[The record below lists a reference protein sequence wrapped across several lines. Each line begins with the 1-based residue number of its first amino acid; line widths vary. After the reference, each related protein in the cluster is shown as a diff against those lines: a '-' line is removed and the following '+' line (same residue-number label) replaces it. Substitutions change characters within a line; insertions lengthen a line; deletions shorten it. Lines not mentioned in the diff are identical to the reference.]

1 MLRRVGEVLTNATA
15 GAPYCVARIGGDEF
29 VILMPGCEE
38 RLAHNLKGRIES
50 TLEPNNQFYPGQ
62 HLSLSIGIASCSAA
76 GQVEAA
82 VHQAGQA
89 MFEAKELYYAQNNLD
104 RRHAQ
109 KLEPLQHQP
118 MR

>member
-1 MLRRVGEVLTNATA
+1 MGEVLTNATA

-29 VILMPGCEE
+29 VILMPGCDE

-50 TLEPNNQFYPGQ
+50 TLELNNQFYLGH
-62 HLSLSIGIASCSAA
+62 HLSLAIGIASCAAA

-82 VHQAGQA
+82 VHQADQADQA
-89 MFEAKELYYAQNNLD
+89 MFEAKELYYAQNNMD

-109 KLEPLQHQP
+109 KLEPPQHQP